1 MSYDLLRH
9 IDIDLGEIGDSLQID
24 LNREQ
29 KILRL
34 TVFKQDHY
42 QDQLRIDL
50 EDEFGSSEYV
60 DCEYSDAVDG
70 DIYLNPMF
78 GDLWIVEDNSFIK
91 INDGYTIELDEPS
104 GFIKVGHVDGVVSKR
119 VEDIFGESKGTD

>member
-29 KILRL
+29 KTLRL

-42 QDQLRIDL
+42 QDEIKIDL
-50 EDEFGSSEYV
+50 VDEFGCSEHGG
-60 DCEYSDAVDG
+60 CEYADAVDG

-78 GDLWIVEDNSFIK
+78 GDLWVVEDNSFIK
-91 INDGYTIELDEPS
+91 INDGFTIDLDDPE
-104 GFIKVGHVDGVVSKR
+104 GFVKVGHVDDVVTKKR
-119 VEDIFGESKGTD
+119 DEL

>member
-1 MSYDLLRH
+1 MNYDLLRH

-29 KILRL
+29 KTLRL

-42 QDQLRIDL
+42 QDELRIDL
-50 EDEFGSSEYV
+50 EDEFGGSEHV
-60 DCEYSDAVDG
+60 DCEYADTVDG

-91 INDGYTIELDEPS
+91 INDGFTIDLDDPE
-104 GFIKVGHVDGVVSKR
+104 GFVKVGHVDDVVTKKR
-119 VEDIFGESKGTD
+119 DEL

>member
-1 MSYDLLRH
+1 MNYDLLRH

-29 KILRL
+29 KTLRL
-34 TVFKQDHY
+34 TVFKQGHY
-42 QDQLRIDL
+42 QDELRIDL
-50 EDEFGSSEYV
+50 EDEFGSSEHV

-91 INDGYTIELDEPS
+91 INDGHTIELDEPS

-119 VEDIFGESKGTD
+119 VEDIFGESKDTD

>member
-29 KILRL
+29 KTLRL

-50 EDEFGSSEYV
+50 EDEFGSSEHI
-60 DCEYSDAVDG
+60 DCEYADAVDG

-78 GDLWIVEDNSFIK
+78 GDLWIVEGDSFIK

-119 VEDIFGESKGTD
+119 VEDIFGESKDTD

>member
-29 KILRL
+29 KTLRL
-34 TVFKQDHY
+34 TVFKKDHY
-42 QDQLRIDL
+42 QDEIKIDL
-50 EDEFGSSEYV
+50 ADEFGGSEHV
-60 DCEYSDAVDG
+60 DCEYADAVDG

-91 INDGYTIELDEPS
+91 INDGFTIDLDDPE
-104 GFIKVGHVDGVVSKR
+104 GFVKVGHVDNIVTKKR
-119 VEDIFGESKGTD
+119 DEL

>member
-1 MSYDLLRH
+1 MNYELLRH

-50 EDEFGSSEYV
+50 EDEFGSSEHV
-60 DCEYSDAVDG
+60 ACEYFDAVDG

-91 INDGYTIELDEPS
+91 INDGFTIDLDDPE
-104 GFIKVGHVDGVVSKR
+104 GFVKVGHVDDVVTKKR
-119 VEDIFGESKGTD
+119 DEL

>member
-42 QDQLRIDL
+42 QDEIKIDL
-50 EDEFGSSEYV
+50 VDEFG
-60 DCEYSDAVDG
+60 D
-70 DIYLNPMF
+70 
-78 GDLWIVEDNSFIK
+78 
-91 INDGYTIELDEPS
+91 
-104 GFIKVGHVDGVVSKR
+104 
-119 VEDIFGESKGTD
+119 

>member
-42 QDQLRIDL
+42 QDEIKIDL
-50 EDEFGSSEYV
+50 VDEFGDSAHS
-60 DCEYSDAVDG
+60 DCEYADAVDG
-70 DIYLNPMF
+70 DIYFNPMF

-91 INDGYTIELDEPS
+91 INDGFTIDLDDPE
-104 GFIKVGHVDGVVSKR
+104 GFVKVGHVDDVVTKKR
-119 VEDIFGESKGTD
+119 DEL